1 MTDWFIPRYQMPP
14 PQRTVLVVVR
24 FPDDTKRCL
33 RAMYLAPRSIPCAE
47 RLANRRRRLYRGASR
62 LSAGL
67 AGKT

>member
-47 RLANRRRRLYRGASR
+47 RLANRRRQLYRLR
-62 LSAGL
+62 PC
-67 AGKT
+67 